1 MKKGVNAVR
10 NTEFMREWAGGMLF
24 TFSPNGGRRNY
35 FFRLFFIFIFPL
47 PVFRTVEQC
56 GRADVREPASGAL
69 GPYAQ
74 LKGARVFSAMTRLQS
89 QRLIQVI
96 LFR

>member
-1 MKKGVNAVR
+1 MKIDGVEGMWLVDMLPATEYVTCHAWEVHAYTSFPTHIICAKG
-10 NTEFMREWAGGMLF
+10 
-24 TFSPNGGRRNY
+24 
-35 FFRLFFIFIFPL
+35 
-47 PVFRTVEQC
+47 
-56 GRADVREPASGAL
+56 VREPASGAL